1 MSGQAG
7 KVWGKDEK
15 VYVTH
20 RHTQKIDAGSNAVGP
35 QILPSNM
42 LVSSN
47 APGLCSF
54 VRIGYKIF
62 RNRWPRLAACL
73 CRADG
78 PCGAQQIQEDRR
90 AMWPAQIVSGRGPAA
105 D

>member
-1 MSGQAG
+1 MCDYAG
-7 KVWGKDEK
+7 KIWGKDEK
-15 VYVTH
+15 VYVPH
-20 RHTQKIDAGSNAVGP
+20 RHTQKTDAGSNAVGS

-54 VRIGYKIF
+54 VRIDYKIF
-62 RNRWPRLAACL
+62 WSRWPRLAASL

-78 PCGAQQIQEDRR
+78 PCGAQQIQGDRR
-90 AMWPAQIVSGRGPAA
+90 AVWPAQIVSGRGPAA